1 MIRRKSF
8 LTLLLMLMV
17 CMTVA
22 GQTRKLQHR
31 PYLDFRQFHY
41 GFLFGF
47 HIQDLELQNNGYID
61 PVSGQQWY
69 ADVDNYNPGF
79 SVGVLGEWRLNKHF
93 SLRVSPT
100 LHFGQKHITFHEQL
114 SGRDST
120 QNIKSTYVSVPVD
133 VKFSAPRW
141 NNFRP
146 YLIAGASPTVD
157 LTTRKHAALMMKP
170 FDCYLELGMGCD
182 IYLPFFK
189 LIPELKFCIGLADIL
204 KKNRSDLIDNTL
216 EKFTH
221 SLDGAQSKLIVFT
234 LYFE

>member
-1 MIRRKSF
+1 M
-8 LTLLLMLMV
+8 LTV

-100 LHFGQKHITFHEQL
+100 LHFG
-114 SGRDST
+114 
-120 QNIKSTYVSVPVD
+120 
-133 VKFSAPRW
+133 
-141 NNFRP
+141 
-146 YLIAGASPTVD
+146 
-157 LTTRKHAALMMKP
+157 
-170 FDCYLELGMGCD
+170 
-182 IYLPFFK
+182 
-189 LIPELKFCIGLADIL
+189 
-204 KKNRSDLIDNTL
+204 
-216 EKFTH
+216 
-221 SLDGAQSKLIVFT
+221 
-234 LYFE
+234 